1 MGWQRGGGTLSL
13 AQGGTMRAID
23 TTVNQIFAAW
33 PELCGFSVEQI
44 EGELCLA
51 DVATDPWH
59 TRSEDLPGEIA
70 AALVELIDE
79 EPEAAHLLRGRT
91 FARTL
96 H

>member
-1 MGWQRGGGTLSL
+1 MKTV
-13 AQGGTMRAID
+13 AA
-23 TTVNQIFAAW
+23 TVNQIFAAW
-33 PELCGFSVEQI
+33 PELYGFSVGQI
-44 EGELCLA
+44 GGELCLA

-59 TRSEDLPGEIA
+59 VRSEELAGQIA

-79 EPEAAHLLRGRT
+79 QPEAAGLLRGRT

>member
-1 MGWQRGGGTLSL
+1 
-13 AQGGTMRAID
+13 MRAIE
-23 TTVNQIFAAW
+23 TTVNEIFAAW
-33 PELCGFSVEQI
+33 PELYGFSVGQI

-51 DVATDPWH
+51 DVATDSWH
-59 TRSEDLPGEIA
+59 EHSEELAGQIA

-79 EPEAAHLLRGRT
+79 QPDAAKLLNGRT